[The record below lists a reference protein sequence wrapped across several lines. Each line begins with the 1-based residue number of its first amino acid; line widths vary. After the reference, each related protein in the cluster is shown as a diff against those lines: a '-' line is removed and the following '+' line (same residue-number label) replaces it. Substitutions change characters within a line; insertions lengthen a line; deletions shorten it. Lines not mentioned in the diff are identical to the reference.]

1 MGRKSSR
8 VRASIRPY
16 ATLALS
22 CALLG
27 ASSDAA
33 AQSKES
39 CLEAHGKG
47 QDLRDA
53 GKLSE
58 AREQFLKCAQS
69 ACPAMVQ
76 SDCARFGEE
85 LQRIV
90 PSVTFVARD
99 AQGRDLIDVGVF
111 VDDVQVTSKLAGKS
125 FDIDPGARTVRFVYE
140 GKTLEQRVVIS
151 QGEKGRTIAVTFEGA
166 TPVAPS
172 TAPSDSASVPASTT
186 ATGPDAGPSRSVLP
200 LVVAGVG
207 LAAGVVGGV
216 LIGVGSSNVPDNC
229 DFFAKE
235 CTAPPGDPVF
245 EDAKSAAGTV
255 NAGVALAAGGVAVA
269 AIGVIWYFAQS
280 PGRSQPTQGQG
291 LAPWMS
297 AKSGGLSF
305 RSRF

>member
-1 MGRKSSR
+1 MVGTSFG
-8 VRASIRPY
+8 VRASIRAW
-16 ATLALS
+16 ATLLAS
-22 CALLG
+22 CALLAG
-27 ASSDAA
+27 SGPAA

-69 ACPAMVQ
+69 ACPSLVQ

-90 PSVTFVARD
+90 PTVTFVARD
-99 AQGRDLIDVGVF
+99 AQGRDLVDVAVF
-111 VDDVQVTSKLAGKS
+111 VDDVQVTTKLAGKS
-125 FDIDPGARTVRFVYE
+125 FEVDPGSRAVRFVHE

-151 QGEKGRTIAVTFEGA
+151 QGEKGRTIAVTFEAPTSA
-166 TPVAPS
+166 TPAAPS
-172 TAPSDSASVPASTT
+172 ESAPLVAQPSTERDSA
-186 ATGPDAGPSRSVLP
+186 PSRSVLP
-200 LVVAGVG
+200 LVVAGIG
-207 LAAGVVGGV
+207 LATGIVGGV

-235 CTAPPGDPVF
+235 CTAAPGDPVF
-245 EDAKSAAGTV
+245 ADAKSAAGTV
-255 NAGVALAAGGVAVA
+255 NAGVGLAAGGVAVA

-280 PGRSQPTQGQG
+280 PGESQPTRGRV
-291 LAPWMS
+291 LSPWLS
-297 AKSGGLSF
+297 AESGGMSF
-305 RSRF
+305 SGRF